1 MKTAMTAA
9 DSIECI
15 VRFADRCAACERAI
29 VRAVAYELDDSPSH
43 DLDLRTAPPARC
55 AACEAGPDAPPPGP
69 DDDVGDREIARQRE
83 RERAALDRAR
93 ARLKA
98 AGRLPR
104 AGAPVELDCGHR
116 ARLPR
121 GMGSGAARAESIAY
135 WAMAPCRECALE
147 RAVETADE
155 EIAAGNEALNGRG
168 LAAMGAA
175 SMQGIRAHVVER
187 AQERPPPLPSPQSPL
202 ARRMESEAAA
212 SAALAADPEARALL
226 HSILPPPRTERPQ

>member
-1 MKTAMTAA
+1 MTAA

-15 VRFADRCAACERAI
+15 VRFADRCAACHRAI

-43 DLDLRTAPPARC
+43 ELDLRAAPLARC
-55 AACEAGPDAPPPGP
+55 AACAPGPDAAPLGF
-69 DDDVGDREIARQRE
+69 DEDDVNDRVIARQHE

-93 ARLKA
+93 ARLEE

-121 GMGSGAARAESIAY
+121 DMARGAARAESIAY

-155 EIAAGNEALNGRG
+155 EIAVGNECLNGRG
-168 LAAMGAA
+168 LAAMGAE
-175 SMQGIRAHVVER
+175 SMRAVR
-187 AQERPPPLPSPQSPL
+187 ARVLENARERPAPLPAPSPSPL

-212 SAALAADPEARALL
+212 SFALAADPEAAALVDA
-226 HSILPPPRTERPQ
+226 ILPPPRNERPQ

>member
-1 MKTAMTAA
+1 MCT
-9 DSIECI
+9 
-15 VRFADRCAACERAI
+15 VHFADRCAACHRAI
-29 VRAVAYELDDSPSH
+29 VRTLAFPLDTAAASYELD
-43 DLDLRTAPPARC
+43 LRLAPLARC
-55 AACEAGPDAPPPGP
+55 GDCAPGPDAPPLGF
-69 DDDVGDREIARQRE
+69 DEDDVNDRVIARQRE

-93 ARLKA
+93 ARLEE

-121 GMGSGAARAESIAY
+121 GMARGAARAESIAY

-155 EIAAGNEALNGRG
+155 EIAVGNECLNGRG

-175 SMQGIRAHVVER
+175 SMRAVRARVLER

-212 SAALAADPEARALL
+212 SFALAADPEAVALL
-226 HSILPPPRTERPQ
+226 HSILPPPGTERPQ